1 MKHFS
6 RRSARSGQ
14 CLALLAGLFLSVSAN
29 AAALSQPAG
38 LAPEI
43 GFWRAVFG
51 EITSSQAAIHDNRH
65 LGVVYEVV
73 DLPARA
79 GSAQRRKIASDARKR
94 YRRILLALA
103 DGKRQGLTTEQ
114 RRVLDLWPAEVSNQ
128 ELRKAAERIR
138 FQQGLADRFRDG
150 YVRSGQWRAHILRQ
164 LDEQGVPAG
173 LAALPHVESSFN
185 PRAHSHVGASGLW
198 QFTRATGRR
207 FMQVDHVVD
216 ARRDPFISSEGAAK
230 LLAYNYSILKSWPLA
245 ITAYNHGVAGM
256 RRAVRSVGS
265 DDIETIIRE
274 YRGPAFGFAS
284 RNFFV
289 AFLAALEVES
299 NVERYFGPLQRET
312 PRPELMIAM
321 PDYVPAEQ
329 LADAFGVSM
338 DTLKVFNPALLPPV
352 WSGTKHVPRG
362 YALRLPLPDGEYASE
377 RQLAAIPARV
387 RFDQQTPDL
396 FHRIESGES
405 LSVIARRYRTSVTEL
420 MALNGIDNRHRI
432 RAGQR
437 LRLPV
442 SDTYAGTVMVAN
454 TQSYRVRSGDT
465 VGSIAKR
472 AGVSQ
477 SELLAINGIRDR
489 NRIFVGQTL
498 QLRSPAGGESVAVA
512 VNTPAGEAL
521 EPVMVTASLLEM
533 PVAAD
538 RATMDL
544 AGDLAPADEQ
554 PQAQAENDALLAD
567 PSDYLVSDGGSIEV
581 QAAETLG
588 HYADWLEIKT
598 QRLRDLNGYSFR
610 RPVVIGQRLKLDL
623 SRIDAQEF
631 AARRVAHHRALQASY
646 FNSYRVIDTTVHKL
660 RRGESVWLLTMQT
673 YRVPV
678 WLLRQYN
685 PDLDIDR
692 LRPGD
697 PLIFPQVEPVETA
710 SPKRG
715 VLADAS

>member
-1 MKHFS
+1 MKHLS
-6 RRSARSGQ
+6 RHSARSGQ
-14 CLALLAGLFLSVSAN
+14 FLALLAGLFLTVSAS
-29 AAALSQPAG
+29 AAELSRPAG

-43 GFWRAVFG
+43 DFWRAVFG

-79 GSAQRRKIASDARKR
+79 GAAQRRKIASDARSR

-114 RRVLDLWPAEVSNQ
+114 RRVLELWPAEVSNQ

-185 PRAHSHVGASGLW
+185 PRARSHVGAAGLW

-216 ARRDPFISSEGAAK
+216 ERRDPYISSEGAAK

-265 DDIETIIRE
+265 EDIETIIRE

-289 AFLAALEVES
+289 AFLAALEVET
-299 NVERYFGPLQRET
+299 NAEQYFGPLQRET
-312 PRPELMIAM
+312 PRPELMVAM

-338 DTLKVFNPALLPPV
+338 DTLKDFNPALLPPV
-352 WSGTKHVPRG
+352 WSGSKYVPRG
-362 YALRLPLPDGEYASE
+362 YALRLPLPDGKYSSD

-420 MALNGIDNRHRI
+420 MALNGINNRHRI
-432 RAGQR
+432 RAGQQ

-442 SDTYAGTVMVAN
+442 SDAYAGTVLVAN

-472 AGVSQ
+472 AGVSE
-477 SELLAINGIRDR
+477 SELLAVNGIRDR

-498 QLRSPAGGESVAVA
+498 QLRSPPGVESVAIA
-512 VNTPAGEAL
+512 AKTPAGEAL

-538 RATMDL
+538 MATMDL

-554 PQAQAENDALLAD
+554 QPQAENDALLAD
-567 PSDYLVSDGGSIEV
+567 PSDYLVSDDGSIEV

-598 QRLRDLNGYSFR
+598 QRLRDLNGYAFR
-610 RPVVIGQRLKLDL
+610 RPVVIGQRLKLDM

-646 FNSYRVIDTTVHKL
+646 FNSYRVTDTTVHKL
-660 RRGESVWLLTMQT
+660 RRGESVWLLTMRT

-710 SPKRG
+710 APKRG